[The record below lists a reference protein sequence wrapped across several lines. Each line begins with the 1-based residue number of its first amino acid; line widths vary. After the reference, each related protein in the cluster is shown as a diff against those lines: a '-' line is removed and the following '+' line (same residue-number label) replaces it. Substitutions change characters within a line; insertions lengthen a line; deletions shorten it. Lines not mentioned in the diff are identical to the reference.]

1 VVARL
6 RCRPRPA
13 RLAEQLMAAAGA
25 QEKRNDKKRNDAKL
39 STQTCLLGGDLQN
52 NMISSAG
59 GGRLSAKKPHLH
71 L

>member
-13 RLAEQLMAAAGA
+13 RLAEQLVAAAGA
-25 QEKRNDKKRNDAKL
+25 QEKRNDAKL